1 MEDDDMSQVL
11 EEKLTEIIH
20 NQNHGNEKVI
30 AEAMWAS
37 IRDRSNHT
45 IEKSA

>member
-1 MEDDDMSQVL
+1 MSQVL

-20 NQNHGNEKVI
+20 NKNHGNEKVI